1 MKKHLTSNALQKIN
15 PKKKQEHGWLWKGKF
30 RREKGP
36 FFLLSLNSA
45 TRNVLT
51 LNQVQKETL
60 TN

>member
-1 MKKHLTSNALQKIN
+1 MKKHLTSNALQKLN
-15 PKKKQEHGWLWKGKF
+15 PKKKQEHGWLLKSKF
-30 RREKGP
+30 IKEKEP
-36 FFLLSLNSA
+36 LFLLSLNPA